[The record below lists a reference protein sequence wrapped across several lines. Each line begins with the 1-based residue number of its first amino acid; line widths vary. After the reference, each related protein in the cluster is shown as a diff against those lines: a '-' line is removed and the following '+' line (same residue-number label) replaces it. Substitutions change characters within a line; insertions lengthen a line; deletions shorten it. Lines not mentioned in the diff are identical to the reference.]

1 MDDPLAFLFFF
12 LLFNFLGA
20 CGIGFALRRIVRR
33 QWDALP
39 IFFLVWGAVT
49 RPHAQP
55 HDSQRSVR
63 TRQGFGGIPLFRGA
77 LFFIGAERPA
87 YFLVQLAVMALTLVG
102 MTFVPAELLEAFGTA
117 RMGRIVIG
125 SILLIVGGGI
135 LVLNLNGGISL
146 APLAA
151 LGLIFV
157 GMILLLTGVISAL
170 RPDA

>member
-1 MDDPLAFLFFF
+1 MDDPLALLFFF

-20 CGIGFALRRIVRR
+20 CGIGFALRQIVRR

-39 IFFLVWGAVT
+39 IFFLVWGA
-49 RPHAQP
+49 
-55 HDSQRSVR
+55 
-63 TRQGFGGIPLFRGA
+63 GFGGIPLFMGA

-87 YFLVQLAVMALTLVG
+87 YFLVQLTVVALTLVG

-135 LVLNLNGGISL
+135 LVLNLKGGVSL
-146 APLAA
+146 AQLAA
-151 LGLIFV
+151 LGIVFV